1 MGTFRKIVL
10 TIVLVFSI
18 FMLNI
23 DGRYL
28 FGWTEEEW
36 DELEDWANENDI
48 PYNEYSDADDF
59 YADNGYDDEDDYW
72 NSQGYDDADDFWET
86 NDTEGEDDIGDTNTS
101 DPLDAEAV
109 KQEIYS
115 DDATWYKNG
124 DGSFSIDVDNDGMMD
139 YLALVVGSYIYVND
153 INIEIEEIS
162 IIYEPDVSS
171 PNIDQEDSADED
183 IVNDSESEENDD
195 DDEPLPIICACC
207 GEYGHSY
214 CSACEEETVACN
226 CEVCP
231 DCGGCILEYGESLP
245 EGCDFK
251 CIHCTNS
258 FDFSCITR
266 IRPVTEVKTLET
278 TLYSLA
284 YIGFNIV
291 LNVTSLDLIIKLV
304 KGILGS
310 EYVPGDGILVELKYK
325 IGTLLEWSGDLQF
338 ICSNQIITSVLEE
351 SVGNEFTAAIGN
363 IGMLTFYEITLLT
376 GYRNKIYENYV
387 SINEEYIDTNEID
400 RDGAP
405 KIGENVY
412 KEFHFEI

>member
-10 TIVLVFSI
+10 AIVFVFSI

-109 KQEIYS
+109 KQEIFS

-183 IVNDSESEENDD
+183 NVYDNESEENGDD
-195 DDEPLPIICACC
+195 DDAPLPIICDCC
-207 GEYGHSY
+207 SEYGHSY
-214 CSACEEETVACN
+214 CSACKEETVACN
-226 CEVCP
+226 CDPCP

-245 EGCDFK
+245 EGCEHDCTCRTNTFSFK
-251 CIHCTNS
+251 CIHSIIPMREINWTLSTLWTIVNFQFRFITMDWS
-258 FDFSCITR
+258 TIIERFRLDFEY
-266 IRPVTEVKTLET
+266 IRVET
-278 TLYSLA
+278 SYLQ
-284 YIGFNIV
+284 
-291 LNVTSLDLIIKLV
+291 
-304 KGILGS
+304 
-310 EYVPGDGILVELKYK
+310 
-325 IGTLLEWSGDLQF
+325 GTLSHWSGD
-338 ICSNQIITSVLEE
+338 IKYNYDDQIIDEISNESISSDYTAHLTNDAYVMFYGINDKKEE
-351 SVGNEFTAAIGN
+351 K
-363 IGMLTFYEITLLT
+363 LL
-376 GYRNKIYENYV
+376 YRNYATIEGL
-387 SINEEYIDTNEID
+387 YIPSEIID
-400 RDGAP
+400 RDGIP
-405 KIGENVY
+405 KKGEPIEKVY
-412 KEFHFEI
+412 LHKPVWIFSDLL